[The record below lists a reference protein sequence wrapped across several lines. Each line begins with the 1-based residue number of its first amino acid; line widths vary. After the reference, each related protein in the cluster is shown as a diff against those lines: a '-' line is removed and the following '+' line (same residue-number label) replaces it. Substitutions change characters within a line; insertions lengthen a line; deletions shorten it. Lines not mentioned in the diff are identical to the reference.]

1 MPRLPAHLA
10 AFAAFLLVLGG
21 HFLLIDRAGSPVP
34 IHDQWQAEAEY
45 VFLPSLE
52 GTLNAHLLFHYHG
65 EHRIVPTRLLALALF
80 KLNHDRWDV
89 LLQMTFNAV
98 LAALLTAALVLLARR
113 FLRPPALLLFATA
126 FGALHASALF
136 YGNALWGFQ
145 SQFYFLLVFTLTHL
159 ALVLRHAPFSARWFL
174 GLACSALACLSM
186 GSGFF
191 SAAIVALLSL
201 WRFLAPSYSHLR
213 RPSLL
218 NTLAHLTIVLIALTT
233 APHFP
238 SPSVNFA
245 HVLHTFLHCLAWPIR
260 FYNPW
265 GALLWLPF
273 AVFLFQLALRFR
285 RAPSHRD
292 LLLAALGLWVLAQIA
307 AIAWARSTPAPVIAP
322 RYYDILL
329 LGLAANTL
337 ALARILRVSRLQLP
351 LAAHFS
357 LVAATLLWLGTS
369 GWFAFHFA
377 ESHRRYDLPALA
389 SYAERQIHHVRTFL
403 ATDNPAALQS
413 EPYPKIPHPDP
424 AYLAQLLR
432 NPRVRAFLPAEL
444 NDLPPPLLSRVA
456 THLRSFASPLLLA
469 GLVTTFVATTLLIFR
484 PKSLPVPSH
493 PL

>member
-1 MPRLPAHLA
+1 MPRLPAYLA
-10 AFAAFLLVLGG
+10 ALAAAFLVLGG

-34 IHDQWQAEAEY
+34 LHDQWQAEAEY

-80 KLNHDRWDV
+80 ELNHDRWDV
-89 LLQMTFNAV
+89 LLQMTFNAF
-98 LAALLTAALVLLARR
+98 LAAAFTASVVFLSRH
-113 FLRPPALLLFATA
+113 FLRPPALLLFAAA

-145 SQFYFLLVFTLTHL
+145 SQFYFLLLFTLAHL
-159 ALVLRHAPFSARWFL
+159 ALVLRHTPFSPLWLL
-174 GLACSALACLSM
+174 GLASSALACLSM

-191 SAAIVALLSL
+191 SAVVVALLSF
-201 WRFLAPSYSHLR
+201 WRFLSPRFSRLR
-213 RPSLL
+213 RAALL
-218 NTLAHLTIVLIALTT
+218 NAFIHLVIVVIALAT

-238 SPSVNFA
+238 SSPPQLSS
-245 HVLHTFLHCLAWPIR
+245 VLHTFRHCLAWPVR
-260 FYNPW
+260 FYHPW
-265 GALLWLPF
+265 AALLWLPF
-273 AVFLFQLALRFR
+273 VIYLFQLLRRR

-351 LAAHFS
+351 RAAHIS
-357 LVAATLLWLGTS
+357 LVAAALLWLGTA

-377 ESHRRYDLPALA
+377 ESHRRHDLPALA

-403 ATDNPAALQS
+403 ATDDLAALHA
-413 EPYPKIPHPDP
+413 EPYPKVPHPDP
-424 AYLAQLLR
+424 TYLAQLLR
-432 NPRVRAFLPAEL
+432 NPRIRAFLPSEL
-444 NDLPPPLLSRVA
+444 NDLPAPPLSRFA
-456 THLRSFASPLLLA
+456 SLLRSWSTFLLA
-469 GLVTTFVATTLLIFR
+469 AASSTVLLVALPLYFR
-484 PKSLPVPSH
+484 AKRQDQ
-493 PL
+493 